1 MEDLSYECM
10 EIISNAVQLISVLLE
25 WTCSCFRIGPH
36 RIYLAT
42 RLLRRWSHLDADIY
56 EGIISYLQNRS
67 WDESGQLDVVFRIV
81 AELVRS
87 KHFSAGRY
95 LQWLIAT
102 GSLER
107 DLQSGSVVDTILC
120 IACAN
125 DLQVSSWPVRLITAF
140 PLTGLS
146 DQVRNLRSTLLRG
159 TAHSAD
165 FEEQALNLAKCGI
178 SRAVPALFGLDV
190 VASEQ
195 TVFRAGELSLTAK
208 LELGIWLRQGVAQ
221 YADINEQ

>member
-1 MEDLSYECM
+1 
-10 EIISNAVQLISVLLE
+10 
-25 WTCSCFRIGPH
+25 
-36 RIYLAT
+36 LAT

-107 DLQSGSVVDTILC
+107 DLQSGSVSGHHSLHC
-120 IACAN
+120 
-125 DLQVSSWPVRLITAF
+125 
-140 PLTGLS
+140 
-146 DQVRNLRSTLLRG
+146 LR
-159 TAHSAD
+159 
-165 FEEQALNLAKCGI
+165 
-178 SRAVPALFGLDV
+178 
-190 VASEQ
+190 
-195 TVFRAGELSLTAK
+195 
-208 LELGIWLRQGVAQ
+208 
-221 YADINEQ
+221 